1 MEEHVARLHRLP
13 PATLALAL
21 VLALPSA
28 VSAQKPPSMAQ
39 FISPGYPASL
49 VSAKK
54 ADRLAWVVL
63 DAGKR
68 NVYTAAAPD
77 FKPVRLTSF
86 LDDNGVD
93 TSDPAISDDGSVVI
107 FVRGHSLNREGWGA
121 NPTGHPDGPERAVWA
136 VRTTGGPAWRLG
148 EVTNP
153 VLSPDGRYVAFV
165 KDGQIYAYAVTR
177 GAVGQASSPASSV
190 AQASPP
196 AIDRAERPLV
206 KAAGSNASPRWSP
219 DGSKLAFVSDRADHA
234 FIGVLDMRKRSITFL
249 SPSVDRDA
257 SPTWSPDGK
266 RIAFIRRAGL
276 PFGQQAQPG
285 TGGIGNPPGPAYNP
299 ATAGMRGQAAGQRAE
314 GGGQRG
320 GAQAGMRGA
329 SAGGPLAT
337 VPGLYSSALPGG
349 YRVAFMVADA
359 ATGEA
364 REFWHPAAD
373 DFTSLA
379 VNAIQWAGDVVLF
392 TAEPGEWLRVFAV
405 KVDARDGASP
415 AGGTPAPPVPIT
427 QDNSFLESA
436 AFTSLSPDGRTLFYC
451 NNLGD
456 TERRHVWKVPTSG
469 GEPVQLTKG
478 DGIETY
484 PVPLATGRQVAM
496 LAADAR
502 RPQAVALV
510 PAAGGSPRRI
520 YPTLPKEFP
529 LDQHVIP
536 EDIVTKAAD
545 GLEIHNQLFVPRD
558 IKPGERRPALVF
570 VHGGPVRQMLLGYH
584 YMWFYHMAYAMNQWL
599 AAQGYVV
606 LSVNFRSGVGYGKSF
621 RTAPNT
627 GQRGNAEYQDVVAGA
642 KYLQGRPDVDPTRVG
657 IWGLSYG
664 GLLTSQALARNSDIF
679 VAGVDFAGVH
689 LYTNTLDPDN
699 VAYKSSAVSAIDT
712 WKSPVL
718 LIHGDDDRNVAF
730 TQTSGLVQLLRARN
744 VYHEVIVFP
753 DDVHESLIHKR
764 WLYTFDRMEQF
775 LDRFVRRAGK

>member
-1 MEEHVARLHRLP
+1 MRGFRPALCACVAV
-13 PATLALAL
+13 TALA
-21 VLALPSA
+21 ASA
-28 VSAQKPPSMAQ
+28 AAQKPPSMAQ
-39 FISPGYPASL
+39 FLSPGYPSSL

-77 FKPVRLTSF
+77 FRPVRLTSF
-86 LDDNGVD
+86 LEDNGID
-93 TSDPAISDDGSVVI
+93 TSEPSISDDGSLVV
-107 FVRGHSLNREGWGA
+107 FVRGHTLNREGWGA
-121 NPTGHPDGPERAVWA
+121 NPTSRPDGPERAVWA
-136 VRTTGGPAWRLG
+136 VRTSGGPAWRLG
-148 EVTNP
+148 EVTDP
-153 VLSPDGRYVAFV
+153 VLSPDGRHVAFV
-165 KDGQIYAYAVTR
+165 SDDQIYAYAVNGPVR
-177 GAVGQASSPASSV
+177 QASRPAGRT
-190 AQASPP
+190 
-196 AIDRAERPLV
+196 AIDKGEKPLV
-206 KAAGSNASPRWSP
+206 KVAGSNLSPRWSP
-219 DGSKLAFVSDRADHA
+219 DGSKLAFVSDRADHS
-234 FIGVLDMRKRSITFL
+234 FIGVLDVRKRTVTFL
-249 SPSVDRDA
+249 APSVDRDA

-266 RIAFIRRAGL
+266 RIAFIRRPGL
-276 PFGQQAQPG
+276 PFGQQAQAG
-285 TGGIGNPPGPAYNP
+285 SGGIGNPPGPAYNP
-299 ATAGMRGQAAGQRAE
+299 ATAGLRGQRGSPSTAAPAQQAG

-320 GAQAGMRGA
+320 AGAA
-329 SAGGPLAT
+329 GPLVQ
-337 VPGLYSSALPGG
+337 VPGLYSSTLPGG
-349 YRVAFMVADA
+349 YRMALMVADV

-364 REFWHPAAD
+364 REFWHPSPGEPIAGG
-373 DFTSLA
+373 
-379 VNAIQWAGDVVLF
+379 VNTIRWAGETVLF

-405 KVDARDGASP
+405 KVDGSGDGAP
-415 AGGTPAPPVPIT
+415 LPIT

-451 NNLGD
+451 SNLGD
-456 TERRHVWKVPTSG
+456 TERRHVWKVATSG
-469 GEPVQLTKG
+469 GEPVQLTRG

-484 PVPLATGRQVAM
+484 PVPLASGTHVAM

-502 RPQAVALV
+502 RPQAIAVV
-510 PAAGGSPRRI
+510 PAGGGDPKRI

-529 LDQHVIP
+529 LDRHVIP
-536 EDIVTKAAD
+536 QDIVTKAPD
-545 GLEIHNQLFVPRD
+545 GLEIHNQLFLPKD
-558 IKPGERRPALVF
+558 LEPGERRPALVF

-627 GQRGNAEYQDVVAGA
+627 GARGNAEYQDVVTGA
-642 KYLQGRPDVDPTRVG
+642 KYLQGRPDVDPKRVG

-689 LYTNTLDPDN
+689 LYTNALDPAN
-699 VAYKSSAVSAIDT
+699 VAYSSSSASAVDT

-718 LIHGDDDRNVAF
+718 LVHGDDDRNVAF
-730 TQTSGLVQLLRARN
+730 TQTTGLVQLLRARN

-753 DDVHESLIHKR
+753 DDVHESLIHNR

-775 LDRFVRRAGK
+775 LDKYVRNAGR

>member
-1 MEEHVARLHRLP
+1 VPRVFRP
-13 PATLALAL
+13 TIPSFAL
-21 VLALPSA
+21 VLALALALA
-28 VSAQKPPSMAQ
+28 VRVEAQKPPSMAQ

-54 ADRLAWVVL
+54 ADRVAWVVL

-77 FKPVRLTSF
+77 FRPVRLTAF

-93 TSDPAISDDGSVVI
+93 TSDPSISDDGSVVV
-107 FVRGHSLNREGWGA
+107 FVRGHSLNRDGWGA
-121 NPTGHPDGPERAVWA
+121 NPTSSPDGPERAAWA
-136 VRTTGGPAWRLG
+136 VRTAGGPAWRLG

-165 KDGQIYAYAVTR
+165 KDGQIYAYAVNR
-177 GAVGQASSPASSV
+177 GPALS
-190 AQASPP
+190 
-196 AIDRAERPLV
+196 AIDKGEKPLIRAL
-206 KAAGSNASPRWSP
+206 GTNSNPRWSP
-219 DGSKLAFVSDRADHA
+219 DGSKLAFVSDRADHSFIGILDVRTRAIA
-234 FIGVLDMRKRSITFL
+234 FI
-249 SPSVDRDA
+249 SPGVDRDS
-257 SPTWSPDGK
+257 SPTWSPDGR
-266 RIAFIRRAGL
+266 RIAFIRRPGL
-276 PFGQQAQPG
+276 PFGQQAHSG
-285 TGGIGNPPGPAYNP
+285 SGGIGNPPGPAYNP
-299 ATAGMRGQAAGQRAE
+299 ATAGMRGQ

-320 GAQAGMRGA
+320 EGGPPSPAAAARQAGGGGQAGVRGA
-329 SAGGPLAT
+329 APGAPLAQ
-337 VPGLYSSALPGG
+337 VPGLYSSTLPGG
-349 YRVAFMVADA
+349 YRVSFMVADV

-364 REFWHPAAD
+364 KEFWHPAAD
-373 DFTSLA
+373 DAASTG

-405 KVDARDGASP
+405 KVA
-415 AGGTPAPPVPIT
+415 AGNNAAPLPIT
-427 QDNSFLESA
+427 RDDSFLESA

-469 GEPVQLTKG
+469 GEPVQLTRG
-478 DGIETY
+478 EGIETY
-484 PVPLATGRQVAM
+484 PVPLASGRQVAM

-502 RPQAVALV
+502 RPQAVAVV
-510 PAAGGSPRRI
+510 PAAGGDPKRI
-520 YPTLPKEFP
+520 YPTLPKAFP
-529 LDQHVIP
+529 LDQQVVP
-536 EDIVTKAAD
+536 ADVVTKAAD
-545 GLEIHNQLFVPRD
+545 GLEIHNQLFLPKG
-558 IKPGERRPALVF
+558 IKPSERRPALVF

-599 AAQGYVV
+599 ASQGYVV
-606 LSVNFRSGVGYGKSF
+606 LSVNYRSGVGYGKSF
-621 RTAPNT
+621 RAAPNT

-642 KYLQGRPDVDPTRVG
+642 KYLQGRADVDPKRVG

-689 LYTNTLDPDN
+689 LYTNQLDPEN
-699 VAYKSSAVSAIDT
+699 VAYKSSAISAIDT

-718 LIHGDDDRNVAF
+718 LVHGDDDRNVAF

-775 LDRFVRRAGK
+775 LDRFVRNAGR

>member
-1 MEEHVARLHRLP
+1 VSRVFR
-13 PATLALAL
+13 PAVRAATL
-21 VLALPSA
+21 VLALTLVVPLA
-28 VSAQKPPSMAQ
+28 AQKAPSMAQ

-54 ADRLAWVVL
+54 ADRVAWVVL
-63 DAGKR
+63 DAGRR
-68 NVYTAAAPD
+68 NVYTAGAPD
-77 FKPVRLTSF
+77 FRPVRLTAF

-93 TSDPAISDDGSVVI
+93 TSDPSISDDGSVVV
-107 FVRGHSLNREGWGA
+107 FVRGHSLNRDGWGA
-121 NPTGHPDGPERAVWA
+121 NPTSNPDGPERAVWA
-136 VRTTGGPAWRLG
+136 VRTAGGPAWRLG

-153 VLSPDGRYVAFV
+153 VLSPTGRYVAFV
-165 KDGQIYAYAVTR
+165 KDGQIYAYAVNR
-177 GAVGQASSPASSV
+177 GAALS
-190 AQASPP
+190 
-196 AIDRAERPLV
+196 AIDRGEKPLV
-206 KAAGSNASPRWSP
+206 RALGTNTNPRWSP
-219 DGSKLAFVSDRADHA
+219 DGSKLAFVSDRADHS
-234 FIGVLDMRKRSITFL
+234 FIGILDVRTRSVTFV
-249 SPSVDRDA
+249 SPSVDRDS
-257 SPTWSPDGK
+257 SPTWSTDGK
-266 RIAFIRRAGL
+266 RIAFIRRPGL
-276 PFGQQAQPG
+276 PFGQQAHPG
-285 TGGIGNPPGPAYNP
+285 SGGIGNPPGPAYNP
-299 ATAGMRGQAAGQRAE
+299 ATAGMRG
-314 GGGQRG
+314 GGQRG
-320 GAQAGMRGA
+320 EGGPPSPAASARQAGGGRQGGPGGA
-329 SAGGPLAT
+329 RAGGPLAG
-337 VPGLYSSALPGG
+337 VPGLYSSTLPGG
-349 YRVAFMVADA
+349 YRVSFMVADV

-373 DFTSLA
+373 DITSTG

-405 KVDARDGASP
+405 KVAGASNE
-415 AGGTPAPPVPIT
+415 APLAIT

-451 NNLGD
+451 TNLGD

-469 GEPVQLTKG
+469 GEPVQLTRG
-478 DGIETY
+478 EGIETY
-484 PVPLATGRQVAM
+484 PAPLASGKQVAM

-510 PAAGGSPRRI
+510 PAAGGEPRRV

-529 LDQHVIP
+529 LDRHVVP
-536 EDIVTKAAD
+536 VDVVTKAPD
-545 GLEIHNQLFVPRD
+545 GLEIHNQLFLPKD
-558 IKPGERRPALVF
+558 IGPGERRPALVF

-642 KYLQGRPDVDPTRVG
+642 RYLQGRADVDPKRVG

-689 LYTNTLDPDN
+689 LYTNELDPEN
-699 VAYKSSAVSAIDT
+699 TAYKSSAVSAIDT

-718 LIHGDDDRNVAF
+718 LVHGDDDRNVAF

-775 LDRFVRRAGK
+775 LDRFVRNAGK

>member
-1 MEEHVARLHRLP
+1 MSRVFR
-13 PATLALAL
+13 PAVCVLSLALTL
-21 VLALPSA
+21 VA
-28 VSAQKPPSMAQ
+28 VPLSAQKPPSMAQ
-39 FISPGYPASL
+39 FLSPGYPASL

-54 ADRLAWVVL
+54 ADRVAWVVL

-77 FKPVRLTSF
+77 FRPVRLTAF
-86 LDDNGVD
+86 LEDNGVD
-93 TSDPAISDDGSVVI
+93 TSEPSISDDGSVVV

-121 NPTGHPDGPERAVWA
+121 NPTSQPDGPERAAWA
-136 VRTTGGPAWRLG
+136 VRTAGGPAWRLG

-153 VLSPDGRYVAFV
+153 VLSPSGRYVAFV
-165 KDGQIYAYAVTR
+165 KDGQIYAYAVNR
-177 GAVGQASSPASSV
+177 GPAPS
-190 AQASPP
+190 AT
-196 AIDRAERPLV
+196 DKGEKPLV
-206 KAAGSNASPRWSP
+206 QAAGTNSNPRWSP
-219 DGSKLAFVSDRADHA
+219 DGSKLAFVSDRADHS
-234 FIGVLDMRKRSITFL
+234 FIGILDVRKRTVTFI
-249 SPSVDRDA
+249 SPGVDRDS
-257 SPTWSPDGK
+257 SPAWSPDGK
-266 RIAFIRRAGL
+266 RIAFIRRPGL
-276 PFGQQAQPG
+276 PFGQQAQAG
-285 TGGIGNPPGPAYNP
+285 SGGIGNPPGPAYNP
-299 ATAGMRGQAAGQRAE
+299 ATAGMRGQ

-320 GAQAGMRGA
+320 EGVGQRGGGTQGGLRGA
-329 SAGGPLAT
+329 TPAGPLVQ
-337 VPGLYSSALPGG
+337 VPGLYSSTLPGG
-349 YRVAFMVADA
+349 YRVSFMVADA

-364 REFWHPAAD
+364 KEFWHPAAD
-373 DFTSLA
+373 DFSSMG

-405 KVDARDGASP
+405 KVDARDGTTP

-436 AFTSLSPDGRTLFYC
+436 AFTSLSADGRTLFYC

-469 GEPVQLTKG
+469 GEPVQLTRG
-478 DGIETY
+478 EGIETY
-484 PVPLATGRQVAM
+484 PVPLASGKQVAM
-496 LAADAR
+496 LASDAR

-510 PAAGGSPRRI
+510 PAAGGDPRRI

-529 LDQHVIP
+529 LDQHVVP
-536 EDIVTKAAD
+536 ADVVTKAAD
-545 GLEIHNQLFVPRD
+545 GLEIHNQLFLPKD

-621 RTAPNT
+621 RNAPNT

-642 KYLQGRPDVDPTRVG
+642 KYLQGRSDVDPKRVG

-689 LYTNTLDPDN
+689 LYTNTLDPEN
-699 VAYKSSAVSAIDT
+699 VAYKSSSIAAIDT

-718 LIHGDDDRNVAF
+718 LVHGDDDRNVAF
-730 TQTSGLVQLLRARN
+730 TQTTGLVQLLRARN
-744 VYHEVIVFP
+744 VYHEVLVFP

-775 LDRFVRRAGK
+775 LDRFVRNAGR